1 MCHDTSCEL
10 MEMAKGRPKRLK
22 RQVQFT
28 IDPDLIDGLAGLR
41 ARDGASASES
51 VRRALRAY
59 FEAKGVLKGAQKK
72 RGGAAVGG
80 GPGGV
85 ANHDARARR

>member
-1 MCHDTSCEL
+1 